1 MSLLDVLKDLVI
13 VTKEEYFD
21 SNELKEASEFVSD
34 FIRHN
39 AKKEVLIVAGKLMY
53 SASALEDS
61 LYRTG
66 PAKMVFGGKSIEEF
80 TTENPEL
87 WNLVEEGKLELYHLE
102 EYPRYCYACI
112 DGKTLMLE
120 RVHTPEETPDFFFVK
135 SGGSYAKKYRKRFY
149 ELLKKAE
156 PVKS

>member
-1 MSLLDVLKDLVI
+1 MPLLDILKDLVI
-13 VTKEEYFD
+13 ITEERYFGE
-21 SNELKEASEFVSD
+21 NELKEASRFVSE

-53 SASALEDS
+53 SADALEDS

-66 PAKMVFGGKSIEEF
+66 PAKIIFGGKSTEEF
-80 TTENPEL
+80 MAENIEL
-87 WNLVEEGKLELYHLE
+87 RHLLEEGKLELYRLE
-102 EYPRYCYACI
+102 EYPTYCYACI
-112 DGKTLMLE
+112 DGKTLVVE
-120 RVHTPEETPDFFFVK
+120 RVHKPEETPDIYFAK

-156 PVKS
+156 PVK